1 MKVKDLEIDQEVT
14 INVHVYKYK
23 GIQKVHF
30 TGIGKVQKIVFE
42 ANLGNRFD
50 YKYFDI
56 SVGNKDLK
64 EVGDKLKLK

>member
-1 MKVKDLEIDQEVT
+1 MKVKELDIDQEVI
-14 INVHVYKYK
+14 INVTPYKYK

-30 TGIGKVQKIVFE
+30 TGVGKVQKIVFE

-56 SVGNKDLK
+56 TVGNKELK
-64 EVGDKLKLK
+64 EVDGKLELK

>member
-1 MKVKDLEIDQEVT
+1 MKVKELDIDQEVI
-14 INVHVYKYK
+14 INVTPYKYK

-42 ANLGNRFD
+42 TNLGNRYD

-56 SVGNKDLK
+56 TVGNKELK
-64 EVGDKLKLK
+64 EINGKLELK